1 MTNKKRSRRLPRLG
15 ATPAAST
22 RREYTAIVDL
32 PNPLPVTE
40 AEVELLEMELADFL
54 AELLRD

>member
-1 MTNKKRSRRLPRLG
+1 MKHKKRSRRSPRLG

-22 RREYTAIVDL
+22 RRGYTAIVDL

-40 AEVELLEMELADFL
+40 AEIELLERELADFL
-54 AELLRD
+54 AELLRG